1 MTEQLISP
9 AIMAGPVAEGAAGL
23 FHCALV
29 EQGEQ
34 IKSTLLRTLGPERA
48 VIHRVFDEAQL
59 LTTARRVV
67 LDLLFLSAG
76 NDLSETLSWL
86 SHVRRQAVLTVV
98 STAVYR
104 NEWKKGDLLAT
115 YAAGADWVFGGTWDD
130 ELIAAQLS
138 AIMERSRRDLGVN
151 PTSRLPGPGLLDAD
165 IKRRLDRGETFAV
178 CYADLDNFK
187 AYNDYHGYGFGDKIV
202 RLTAQIIRDV
212 AYDVSDHAF
221 VGHIGGDDF
230 LFIIPEDEIDAV
242 CQNVISTF
250 DRVIPYRYS
259 ESDRQK
265 GEITTKNRK
274 GQTETFPLMSISI
287 AVLIN
292 KPHMFTH
299 VGEMSKMLADLKHF
313 TKAKEGSNYFI
324 ERRKKY

>member
-9 AIMAGPVAEGAAGL
+9 AIMSGPVAEGAAGL

-59 LTTARRVV
+59 VTTSRRVV

-86 SHVRRQAVLTVV
+86 SHVRRQAVLTVI

-104 NEWKKGDLLAT
+104 SEWKKGDLLAT
-115 YAAGADWVFGGTWDD
+115 YAAGADWVFSGTWDD

-151 PTSRLPGPGLLDAD
+151 PTSRLPGPGLLDAE

-212 AYDVSDHAF
+212 AYDLSDNAF

-230 LFIIPEDEIDAV
+230 LFIIPENEIDPV

-259 ESDRQK
+259 EADRQR
-265 GEITTKNRK
+265 GHIITKNRK
-274 GQTETFPLMSISI
+274 GKTETFPLMSISI

-313 TKAKEGSNYFI
+313 TKAKAGSNYFI

>member
-1 MTEQLISP
+1 MFDPSLTSTLVS
-9 AIMAGPVAEGAAGL
+9 GPVAEGAAGL

-59 LTTARRVV
+59 LTTARRAV

-76 NDLSETLSWL
+76 NELGDVLAWL
-86 SHVRRQAVLTVV
+86 SHVRRQAVLTVI

-104 NEWKKGDLLAT
+104 REWKKGELLAA
-115 YAAGADWVFGGTWDD
+115 YAAGADWVFGGGWDD
-130 ELIAAQLS
+130 ELIAAQLA

-151 PTSRLPGPGLLDAD
+151 PTSRLPGPGLLEAE
-165 IKRRLDRGETFAV
+165 INRRIGRQESFAV

-212 AYDVSDHAF
+212 TYDVTADGF

-230 LFIIPEDEIDAV
+230 VFIVPQDVVDKV
-242 CQNVISTF
+242 CQNIIATF

-259 ESDRQK
+259 EADRQR
-265 GEITTKNRK
+265 GHIITENRK
-274 GQTETFPLMSISI
+274 GQRETYPIMSISI

-292 KPHMFTH
+292 RPHMFTH
-299 VGEMSKMLADLKHF
+299 VGEMSKMLADLKHY
-313 TKAKEGSNYFI
+313 TKTLEGSNYFI
-324 ERRKKY
+324 ERRTKY

>member
-1 MTEQLISP
+1 MTEFALSQSVL
-9 AIMAGPVAEGAAGL
+9 AGPVVEGAAGL

-29 EQGEQ
+29 EQGEL

-48 VIHRVFDEAQL
+48 VIHRVQDEKQL
-59 LTTARRVV
+59 TTTARRAV

-76 NDLSETLSWL
+76 QDLGEILAWL
-86 SHVRRQAVLTVV
+86 SQVRRQAVLTVI

-104 NEWKKGDLLAT
+104 KEWKKGDLLAV
-115 YAAGADWVFGGTWDD
+115 YAAGADWVFGGEWDD
-130 ELIAAQLS
+130 ELIASQLS

-151 PTSRLPGPGLLDAD
+151 PTSRLPGPGLLEAE
-165 IKRRLDRGETFAV
+165 IQRRLGRGQTFAV

-202 RLTAQIIRDV
+202 RLTAQILRDV
-212 AYDVSDHAF
+212 AYDISPDAF

-230 LFIIPEDEIDAV
+230 LFIIPQSDIDSV
-242 CQNVISTF
+242 CGNIISTF

-259 ESDRQK
+259 ETDRQT
-265 GEITTKNRK
+265 GFIITKDRK
-274 GQTETFPLMSISI
+274 GRQDKYPLMTISI

-292 KPHMFTH
+292 KPRMFTH
-299 VGEMSKMLADLKHF
+299 VGEMSKMLADLKNF
-313 TKAKEGSNYFI
+313 TKTKDGSNYFV
-324 ERRKKY
+324 ERRQKY

>member
-1 MTEQLISP
+1 MLEPSAAL
-9 AIMAGPVAEGAAGL
+9 AGVAGPVAEGAAGL

-29 EQGEQ
+29 EHGEH

-48 VIHRVFDEAQL
+48 VIHRVQDGKQL

-76 NDLSETLSWL
+76 NELSDVLSWL
-86 SHVRRQAVLTVV
+86 SQTRRQAVLTVI
-98 STAVYR
+98 STVVYR
-104 NEWKKGDLLAT
+104 REWKKGELLAA
-115 YAAGADWVFGGTWDD
+115 YAAGADWVFGGEWDD
-130 ELIAAQLS
+130 EIIATQLS

-151 PTSRLPGPGLLDAD
+151 PTSRLPGPGLLDAE
-165 IKRRLDRGETFAV
+165 INRRLERGQTFAV

-187 AYNDYHGYGFGDKIV
+187 AYNDYHGYGYGDKIV

-212 AYDVSDHAF
+212 AYDLSDEAF

-242 CQNVISTF
+242 CQNIISTF
-250 DRVIPYRYS
+250 DRVIPFRYS
-259 ESDRQK
+259 ETDRQQGK
-265 GEITTKNRK
+265 IITKNRK
-274 GQTETFPLMSISI
+274 GQVEIYPIMSISI

-292 KPHMFTH
+292 KPNMFTH
-299 VGEMSKMLADLKHF
+299 VGEMSRMLADLKAY

>member
-1 MTEQLISP
+1 MTEYGMAQ
-9 AIMAGPVAEGAAGL
+9 AGVAGPVAEGAAGL

-29 EQGEQ
+29 EHGEQ

-48 VIHRVFDEAQL
+48 VIHRVYDERQL

-67 LDLLFLSAG
+67 LDLLFLSAS
-76 NDLSETLSWL
+76 NELSDVLGWL
-86 SHVRRQAVLTVV
+86 AHARRQAVLTVI
-98 STAVYR
+98 STVVYR
-104 NEWKKGDLLAT
+104 KEWKKGELLAA
-115 YAAGADWVFGGTWDD
+115 YAAGADWVFGGEWDD
-130 ELIAAQLS
+130 EVIAAQLS

-151 PTSRLPGPGLLDAD
+151 PTSRLPGPGLLDAE
-165 IKRRLDRGETFAV
+165 IHRRLDRNQTFAV

-187 AYNDYHGYGFGDKIV
+187 AYNDYHGYGYGDKIV

-212 AYDVSDHAF
+212 AYDLSEEAF

-230 LFIIPEDEIDAV
+230 LFIIPEAEIDAV
-242 CQNVISTF
+242 CQNIISTF

-259 ESDRQK
+259 ETDRQQ
-265 GEITTKNRK
+265 GFIITKDRK
-274 GQTETFPLMSISI
+274 GNIEKYPIMSISI

-292 KPHMFTH
+292 KPNMFTH
-299 VGEMSKMLADLKHF
+299 VGEMSRMLADLKAY
-313 TKAKEGSNYFI
+313 TKAKAGSNYFI

>member
-1 MTEQLISP
+1 MFDPSLTSNLVS
-9 AIMAGPVAEGAAGL
+9 GPVAEGAAGL

-48 VIHRVFDEAQL
+48 VIHRVLDEAQL
-59 LTTARRVV
+59 LTTARRAV

-76 NDLSETLSWL
+76 ADLKDVLAWL
-86 SHVRRQAVLTVV
+86 SHVRRQAVLTVI

-104 NEWKKGDLLAT
+104 REWKKGDLLAT
-115 YAAGADWVFGGTWDD
+115 YAAGADWVFGGEWDD

-151 PTSRLPGPGLLDAD
+151 PTSRLPGPGLLESE
-165 IKRRLDRGETFAV
+165 IKRRIDRQESFAV

-212 AYDVSDHAF
+212 TYDITPNGF

-230 LFIIPEDEIDAV
+230 VFIIPQEFVDTV
-242 CQNVISTF
+242 CQNIISTF

-259 ESDRQK
+259 EEDRRR
-265 GEITTKNRK
+265 GEIITENRK
-274 GQTETFPLMSISI
+274 GQRETYPIMSISI

-292 KPHMFTH
+292 RPHMFTH
-299 VGEMSKMLADLKHF
+299 VGEMSKMLADLKHY
-313 TKAKEGSNYFI
+313 TKTLSGSNYFI
-324 ERRKKY
+324 ERRTKY